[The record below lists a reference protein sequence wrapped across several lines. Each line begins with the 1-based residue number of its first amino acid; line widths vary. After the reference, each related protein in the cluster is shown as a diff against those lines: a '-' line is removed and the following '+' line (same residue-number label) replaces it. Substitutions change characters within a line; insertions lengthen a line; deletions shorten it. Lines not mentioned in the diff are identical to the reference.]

1 MGSTGSSTSD
11 SYRPDLDSLPEDLFK
26 DFAHGR
32 ISQYTEQRRKVE
44 MANATLKGKNLTP
57 WGATSGSIAMPPAP
71 QRTGPR
77 NIKTRPH
84 SFTHEKH
91 HSNFKVEL
99 RPQSPMLEKDPG
111 YNRPNRRAGS
121 GGYKAKRKQENT
133 KARSNSFSNP
143 EQAWESS
150 QLLTTLDIGL
160 GGKQLSHRK
169 ASFNSV
175 EETKRASQT
184 HAEVSS
190 SMALDLSQ
198 YPPVRMTGPPTRGT
212 PSAATRRKFLD
223 KVADQAKKAA

>member
-1 MGSTGSSTSD
+1 MGSTGSSISD

-32 ISQYTEQRRKVE
+32 ISQYNEQRRKVE
-44 MANATLKGKNLTP
+44 MANATLKSKPLAP
-57 WGATSGSIAMPPAP
+57 WGATSGTLAMPPAP

-111 YNRPNRRAGS
+111 FKPNRRAGS

-143 EQAWESS
+143 EQPWESS
-150 QLLTTLDIGL
+150 QLLTNLDIGL
-160 GGKQLSHRK
+160 GGKQPSHRK

-175 EETKRASQT
+175 EETKRA
-184 HAEVSS
+184 HAEATA
-190 SMALDLSQ
+190 SMLLDPSQ
-198 YPPVRMTGPPTRGT
+198 FPPVRMTGPPTRGT
-212 PSAATRRKFLD
+212 PSGTRRKFLD
-223 KVADQAKKAA
+223 KVADQAKKAS